1 MIVIRVFKMLDH
13 NAVSVSWYRDGQ
25 PTNAAGN
32 EQAQPLA
39 YCTFPDMPDGSTD
52 DVYHMLRATLETA
65 ESTVAVHGTWE
76 HIV

>member
-25 PTNAAGN
+25 PPNAAGN

-39 YCTFPDMPDGSTD
+39 YQTFADMPDGSTD
-52 DVYHMLRATLETA
+52 DVTEMLRATLETA
-65 ESTVAVHGTWE
+65 ESTVAVFGGWSE
-76 HIV
+76 VV